1 MTTKDTTSKKR
12 GEGNI
17 QIANKDIYIKDLT
30 EKFNLKY
37 KDVFQEVA
45 SPTKIESNT
54 LDKIDKYTD
63 LINLFLKKTA
73 THLAKKSNTNALPVI
88 VATGGY
94 GRAEMAP
101 HSDVD
106 ILFCYDHTLSSHA
119 KSFIEQ
125 LNTTCWTAG
134 IKLSFST
141 RSTAE
146 CESGLTDDLTFA
158 TSLLET
164 RYIWGDKSRYTKL
177 QKMIR
182 KHVADTPATAFIAA
196 KLAERDA
203 RHIKT
208 GDSRAML
215 QPNVKESKGGLRD
228 IQTLFW
234 LTNFLYGINTA
245 DGLVKRSILTKAEAE
260 SLRAAHRFFWTVRC
274 QLHLLA
280 GRADDRLTFDAQ
292 PEIAL
297 RMGYKDPAP
306 NIRAEAFMQD
316 YFRMATETG
325 YLTRILCADLEAQA
339 LGAGATSGTRKLAL
353 ATETGGFPLLH
364 NRLTVDGPKHF
375 ADTPED
381 MVRIFH
387 QSQTTG
393 FDIHPDAL
401 RAVRRILKQ
410 SPEILRKNKAAL
422 HGFTEILLERKKSAQ
437 TLRRMNEAGL
447 LLALI
452 PDFANI
458 FAHMQYDMYHV
469 FTADEH
475 TINAVDMLHR
485 IENKEL
491 ADEAPLATELAQNLP
506 ARRAL
511 FAAILFH
518 DMAKGTGGGHA
529 VKGAAIARRMCPKM
543 GLSDAETE
551 TAAWLVEHHLLMTM
565 TAFKRDLSDPKTLE
579 DFCDTVQSPERLK
592 LLTIMTAADIMAVG
606 PDRWNSWKAGLL
618 SELYHRARADL
629 SGTGSTVDD
638 DGLVVVAQKKLR
650 RLIGDQTD
658 ALRYLTDHAPP
669 DFFLAFPAETMAGFV
684 KLLAKYAGKE
694 NPTALKITA
703 NPDEGFSEVLIF
715 TPDRKGLF
723 ATLSGAMAAAGA
735 SIMEARIFTLSNG
748 MAFDVFQV
756 QNAAG
761 HAYDNGPFLQRT
773 IKSALAGNLDFDA
786 EIRQRQKNVPRRQM
800 HFKVAANV
808 TIDNNASTRHTL
820 VEVNGK
826 DRPGFLYDITA
837 ALSAEGLQIAAA
849 KVTTFGARAVDVFY
863 VKDQFGLK
871 VLHNAK
877 LARIEQMLKNV
888 LETSG

>member
-1 MTTKDTTSKKR
+1 M
-12 GEGNI
+12 EGSN
-17 QIANKDIYIKDLT
+17 NKAIKDNYINKLI
-30 EKFNLKY
+30 NLFKV
-37 KDVFQEVA
+37 KNKEIFDVSEGTDKNSEF
-45 SPTKIESNT
+45 T
-54 LDKIDKYTD
+54 LKKIDKYTD
-63 LINLFLKKTA
+63 LIDSFIKKIA
-73 THLAKKSNTNALPVI
+73 AHLARKIGKNKLPAI
-88 VATGGY
+88 IATGGY
-94 GRAEMAP
+94 GRAELAP
-101 HSDVD
+101 RSDID
-106 ILFCYDHTLSSHA
+106 ILFFYENTLSSTA
-119 KSFIEQ
+119 KAFIEQ
-125 LNTTCWTAG
+125 LNIAG
-134 IKLSFST
+134 WAAGLKLSFST
-141 RSTAE
+141 RSLAD
-146 CESGLTDDLTFA
+146 CESGIAEDLHFA

-164 RYIWGDKSRYTKL
+164 RYIWGDKGRYARL

-182 KHVADTPATAFIAA
+182 RHVAETPATTFIAA

-203 RHIKT
+203 RHART
-208 GDSRAML
+208 GDSRALL
-215 QPNVKESKGGLRD
+215 QPNVKESKGSLRD

-234 LTNFLYGINTA
+234 LTNFLYGIDTA
-245 DGLVKRSILTKAEAE
+245 EGLVKRSILTKTEAE

-274 QLHLLA
+274 HLHQMA

-292 PEIAL
+292 PEIAR
-297 RMGYKDPAP
+297 RMGYAAAEP

-353 ATETGGFPLLH
+353 TAETGGFPLRH
-364 NRLTVDGPKHF
+364 NRLTVSGPGHF
-375 ADTPED
+375 TDTPED
-381 MVRIFH
+381 MARIFH
-387 QSQTTG
+387 QSQVTG

-401 RAVRRILKQ
+401 RDVRRILKQ
-410 SPEILRKNKAAL
+410 SPDILRRNKTAL
-422 HGFTEILLERKKSAQ
+422 HVFTDILLERKKSAQ

-458 FAHMQYDMYHV
+458 YAHMQYDMYHV

-485 IENKEL
+485 IENGEL
-491 ADEAPLATELAQNLP
+491 TAEAPLATELAQHLP

-543 GLSDAETE
+543 GLSDAEAE

-565 TAFKRDLSDPKTLE
+565 TAFKRDLSDPKTLA
-579 DFCDTVQSPERLK
+579 DFCDIVQSPERLK
-592 LLTIMTAADIMAVG
+592 LLTVMTAADIMAVG

-618 SELYHRARADL
+618 SELYHRARAIL
-629 SGTGSTVDD
+629 SGAGSTVDD

-650 RLIGDQTD
+650 RLIGDQTA

-669 DFFLAFPAETMAGFV
+669 DFFLAFPAETIAGFI
-684 KLLAKYAGKE
+684 KNIGKFIAKE
-694 NPTALKITA
+694 NPTVIKIIPKTE
-703 NPDEGFSEVLIF
+703 EGFSEVLVF
-715 TPDRKGLF
+715 TPDRQGLF
-723 ATLSGAMAAAGA
+723 AMLSGALAAAGA
-735 SIMEARIFTLSNG
+735 SIMEARIFTLGSG
-748 MAFDVFQV
+748 MALDIFQV

-761 HAYDNGPFLQRT
+761 QAYDNGPFLQRS
-773 IKSALAGNLDFDA
+773 IKSALAGNMDLAA
-786 EIRQRQKNVPRRQM
+786 EIGQRQKNLPRRQM

-808 TIDNNASTRHTL
+808 TIDNDAGTRHTL
-820 VEVNGK
+820 IEVNGK
-826 DRPGFLYDITA
+826 DRPGLLYDITA

-863 VKDQFGLK
+863 VKDLYGLK
-871 VLHNAK
+871 VLHAAK
-877 LARIEQMLKNV
+877 LARIEQALKNV
-888 LETSG
+888 LEYWG

>member
-1 MTTKDTTSKKR
+1 MTTKANTTEKTA
-12 GEGNI
+12 EGSGF
-17 QIANKDIYIKDLT
+17 KSIKD
-30 EKFNLKY
+30 FYINNLIGLFKS
-37 KDVFQEVA
+37 KNKEIFDAEVPA
-45 SPTKIESNT
+45 SQNLENT
-54 LDKIDKYTD
+54 LKNISKYSD
-63 LINLFLKKTA
+63 LIDNFIKKSA
-73 THLAKKSNTNALPVI
+73 AHLAKKSGKNILPTI
-88 VATGGY
+88 IATGGY
-94 GRAEMAP
+94 GRAELAP

-106 ILFCYDHTLSSHA
+106 ILFFYEGILSSAA

-125 LNTTCWTAG
+125 LNVAGWTADL
-134 IKLSFST
+134 KLSFST
-141 RSTAE
+141 RSLAE
-146 CESGLTDDLTFA
+146 CESGIAADLHFA

-164 RYIWGDKSRYTKL
+164 RYIWGDKGRYSRL
-177 QKMIR
+177 QKIIR
-182 KHVADTPATAFIAA
+182 QHVADTPATSFIAA
-196 KLAERDA
+196 KLAERDVRHA
-203 RHIKT
+203 RT
-208 GDSRAML
+208 GDSRALL

-234 LTNFLYGINTA
+234 LTNFLYGIDTA
-245 DGLVKRSILTKAEAE
+245 EGLVKRSILTKTEAE

-274 QLHLLA
+274 HLHLMA

-292 PEIAL
+292 PEIAR
-297 RMGYKDPAP
+297 RMGYTAAEP

-353 ATETGGFPLLH
+353 TAETGGFPLRH
-364 NRLTVDGPKHF
+364 NRLTVSGPKHF
-375 ADTPED
+375 SDAPED

-387 QSQTTG
+387 QSQITG

-401 RAVRRILKQ
+401 RDVRRILKQ
-410 SPEILRKNKAAL
+410 SPDILRRNKAAL
-422 HGFTEILLERKKSAQ
+422 YGFTNILLERKKSAQ
-437 TLRRMNEAGL
+437 ILRRMNEAGL

-458 FAHMQYDMYHV
+458 YAHMQYDMYHV

-485 IENKEL
+485 IENGEL
-491 ADEAPLATELAQNLP
+491 EGEAALATELAQHLP

-551 TAAWLVEHHLLMTM
+551 TAAWLVEQHLLMTM
-565 TAFKRDLSDPKTLE
+565 TAFKRDLSDPKTLD
-579 DFCDTVQSPERLK
+579 DFCDIVQSPERLK

-618 SELYHRARADL
+618 SELYHRARAVL
-629 SGTGSTVDD
+629 SGAGSTLDD

-650 RLIGDQTD
+650 RLIGDQTA

-669 DFFLAFPAETMAGFV
+669 DFFLAFPAETIAGFV
-684 KLLAKYAGKE
+684 KDLGKFIDKE
-694 NPTALKITA
+694 NPTVIKITPKA
-703 NPDEGFSEVLIF
+703 EEGFSEVLVF

-735 SIMEARIFTLSNG
+735 SIMEARIFTLGSS
-748 MAFDVFQV
+748 MALDVFQV
-756 QNAAG
+756 QTAAG
-761 HAYDNGPFLQRT
+761 QAYDNAPFLQRS
-773 IKSALAGNLDFDA
+773 IKAALAGQMDFDG
-786 EIRQRQKNVPRRQM
+786 EIGQRQKNLPRRQM

-808 TIDNNASTRHTL
+808 TIDNDASTRHTL
-820 VEVNGK
+820 IEVNGK
-826 DRPGFLYDITA
+826 DRPGLLYDITA

-863 VKDQFGLK
+863 VKDQFGFK
-871 VLHNAK
+871 VLHTAK
-877 LARIEQMLKNV
+877 LARIERSLKNV
-888 LETSG
+888 LEHWG

>member
-1 MTTKDTTSKKR
+1 MTTKPDISPKTAESGRKKTD
-12 GEGNI
+12 NDI
-17 QIANKDIYIKDLT
+17 IINKIID
-30 EKFNLKY
+30 KFNVKN
-37 KDVFQEVA
+37 KEIFT
-45 SPTKIESNT
+45 SPDEGGLTLENT
-54 LDKIDKYTD
+54 LEKINKYSD
-63 LINLFLKKTA
+63 LIDFFIKKSAAHLAGKTA
-73 THLAKKSNTNALPVI
+73 ARNLPTI

-94 GRAEMAP
+94 GRAELAP
-101 HSDVD
+101 RSDVD
-106 ILFCYDHTLSSHA
+106 ILFFYEGTLSSAA
-119 KSFIEQ
+119 KAFIEQ
-125 LNTTCWTAG
+125 LNISGWAAG
-134 IKLSFST
+134 LKLSFST
-141 RSTAE
+141 RSLAD
-146 CESGLTDDLTFA
+146 CESGLAEDLHFA

-164 RYIWGDKSRYTKL
+164 RYIWGDKGRYTRL

-182 KHVADTPATAFIAA
+182 QHVADTPATTFIVA

-203 RHIKT
+203 RHART
-208 GDSRAML
+208 GDSRALL

-234 LTNFLYGINTA
+234 LTRFLYGIHTA
-245 DGLVKRSILTKAEAE
+245 EGLVKRGILTKTEAE

-274 QLHLLA
+274 HLHLMA

-292 PEIAL
+292 PEIAR
-297 RMGYKDPAP
+297 RMGYADAEP

-339 LGAGATSGTRKLAL
+339 LGAGVTSGTRKLAL
-353 ATETGGFPLLH
+353 TAETGGFPLHH
-364 NRLTVDGPKHF
+364 NRLTVSGPKHF
-375 ADTPED
+375 SDAPED

-387 QSQTTG
+387 QSQITG

-401 RAVRRILKQ
+401 RDVRRILKQ
-410 SPEILRKNKAAL
+410 SPDILRRSKTAL
-422 HGFTEILLERKKSAQ
+422 HVFTDILLERKKPGQ

-458 FAHMQYDMYHV
+458 YAHMQYDMYHV

-485 IENKEL
+485 IENGEL
-491 ADEAPLATELAQNLP
+491 AGDAPLATELAQHLP

-511 FAAILFH
+511 FTAMLFH

-529 VKGAAIARRMCPKM
+529 AKGAAIVRRMGPKM

-551 TAAWLVEHHLLMTM
+551 TAAWLVEQHLLMTM
-565 TAFKRDLSDPKTLE
+565 TAFKRDLSDPKTLA
-579 DFCDTVQSPERLK
+579 DFCAVVQSPERLK

-618 SELYHRARADL
+618 SELHHRARALL
-629 SGTGSTVDD
+629 SGADSTVDD

-650 RLIGDQTD
+650 RLIGDQM
-658 ALRYLTDHAPP
+658 AAMRYLTYHAPP
-669 DFFLAFPAETMAGFV
+669 DFFLAFPAETIAGFV
-684 KLLAKYAGKE
+684 KDIGKTLGRE
-694 NPTALKITA
+694 NPTVIKITPKEA
-703 NPDEGFSEVLIF
+703 EGFSEVLVF

-723 ATLSGAMAAAGA
+723 ATLSGALAAAGA
-735 SIMEARIFTLSNG
+735 SIMAARIFTLGNG
-748 MAFDVFQV
+748 MALDVFQV
-756 QNAAG
+756 QNTAG
-761 HAYDNGPFLQRT
+761 QAYDNGPYLQRVL
-773 IKSALAGNLDFDA
+773 KSALAGHLDLSA
-786 EIRQRQKNVPRRQM
+786 EIAQRQKNLPRRQM

-808 TIDNNASTRHTL
+808 TIDNGASTRHTL
-820 VEVNGK
+820 IEVIGK
-826 DRPGFLYDITA
+826 DRPGLLYDITA

-863 VKDQFGLK
+863 VKDLYGLK
-871 VLHNAK
+871 VLHAAK
-877 LARIEQMLKNV
+877 LARIEQTLKNV
-888 LETSG
+888 LEQWG